1 MDKLLTRDE
10 FRKQTLARNNG
21 NCVVPNCSQKAVDAH
36 HILNRNLFIES
47 DELGGYFY
55 NNGAGL
61 CSAHHLEAEITLVPA
76 KNLYVFCSIDTPRIP
91 NHFTYDNEYD
101 TWGNI
106 INSVYQRT
114 PGELFEDEG
123 CQKALA
129 KGRVLW
135 QFGQ

>member
-10 FRKQTLARNNG
+10 FRNQTLMRNNG
-21 NCVVPNCSQKAVDAH
+21 VCVVPDCTQKAVDAH
-36 HILNRNLFIES
+36 HILNRNLFVDL
-47 DELGGYFY
+47 DEFGGYFY

-61 CSAHHLEAEITLVPA
+61 CSPHHLEAELTTISA
-76 KNLYVFCSIDTPRIP
+76 KDLYAYCAIDTPRIP
-91 NHFTYDNEYD
+91 NHFTREKEYD

-106 INSVYQRT
+106 VNNAYQRT

-123 CQKALA
+123 CQKALT

-135 QFGQ
+135 QFN